1 MPEKI
6 VIGLD
11 IDERSVKL
19 VKLKINGI
27 EASLLRYSVLD
38 IPPSD
43 DKISA
48 IAGVLKELFRN
59 ERSDTEVYV
68 NASGANVSMKRMT
81 IPVMPDEEIKN
92 ALLWEAKN
100 LVPFTIENAA
110 MDFYK
115 IGKVTEAVADKYD
128 IMFAAAGKDVMDFL
142 SAVSKEAGV
151 KFTGVT
157 LIPLALRALL
167 SKSGRFEKNKINAV
181 IDIGADSASINIL
194 KGDTLNFTR
203 EITVAGDS
211 ITKAMT
217 GLLVSDRWQMNL
229 TYEQA
234 EDIKI
239 KYGIPVKDSAEVT
252 DTGVP
257 LAHVYEMMAPTL
269 RRLQNEILRSFDY
282 YKEEFREEKI
292 DNIFLTGG
300 SSGLLHMDEYFS
312 NALGIKVENLNPVEN
327 LRVDPS
333 SRIDA
338 GALKKVSIR
347 LALAVGLALEQS
359 EKINLLKVKVREKS
373 SQFQGFGSVDNI
385 LKKLNI
391 NIPAG
396 THVSAASFNFVLA
409 LIVVIAIV
417 YNVYLANMRDRYKN
431 ELASKQAIMTDVN
444 ALNEKRAILQQIT
457 KEQTHLRETLS
468 QITRVLPAGVTFT
481 HLSYDNSKHQIII
494 AGEAGDARTVGIF
507 LKSLQDSP
515 DFQNVVLSHVRKAK
529 ENKIEKA
536 VFQIS
541 FNLT

>member
-1 MPEKI
+1 MPEKT

-19 VKLKINGI
+19 AKLKISGVDV
-27 EASLLRYSVLD
+27 SLLKYSVRN
-38 IPPSD
+38 IPLSD
-43 DKISA
+43 NKISA

-59 ERSDTEVYV
+59 ERSDTEVFTS
-68 NASGANVSMKRMT
+68 ASGANVSMKRLT
-81 IPVMPDEEIKN
+81 IPVMPDEEIRN
-92 ALLWEAKN
+92 ALIWEAKN
-100 LVPFTIENAA
+100 LVPFPIENAS

-115 IGKVTEAVADKYD
+115 MGKVTDAVAEKYD
-128 IMFAAAGKDVMDFL
+128 IMFAAAGKDVMDLL
-142 SAVSKEAGV
+142 SAVSKESGV

-157 LIPLALRALL
+157 LIPLALRALI
-167 SKSGRFEKNKINAV
+167 SRSGRCEKNKVNAV
-181 IDIGADSASINIL
+181 IDIGADSASINLL

-239 KYGIPVKDSAEVT
+239 RYGIPVKDSTEVT

-300 SSGLLHMDEYFS
+300 SAGLMHLDEFLS
-312 NALGIKVENLNPVEN
+312 NALGIKVGRLDPVEN
-327 LRVDPS
+327 LKIDPS
-333 SRIDA
+333 SGIDTA
-338 GALKKVSIR
+338 ALNKISIR

-359 EKINLLKVKVREKS
+359 EKINLLKIKVKVTARERSPQSKGLGGLDDKLKR
-373 SQFQGFGSVDNI
+373 FNI
-385 LKKLNI
+385 HL
-391 NIPAG
+391 PAG
-396 THVSAASFNFVLA
+396 THVSAASFNFILA

-417 YNVYLANMRDRYKN
+417 YNVFLAGSGTNTRMNLYPSR
-431 ELASKQAIMTDVN
+431 
-444 ALNEKRAILQQIT
+444 
-457 KEQTHLRETLS
+457 LS
-468 QITRVLPAGVTFT
+468 C
-481 HLSYDNSKHQIII
+481 
-494 AGEAGDARTVGIF
+494 RT
-507 LKSLQDSP
+507 
-515 DFQNVVLSHVRKAK
+515 
-529 ENKIEKA
+529 
-536 VFQIS
+536 
-541 FNLT
+541 

>member
-19 VKLKINGI
+19 AKLKTTGV
-27 EASLLRYSVLD
+27 EASLLKYSVRN

-43 DKISA
+43 NKISA
-48 IAGVLKELFRN
+48 IAGILKELFRG

-100 LVPFTIENAA
+100 MVPFPIENAA

-115 IGKVTEAVADKYD
+115 IAKVAEALTDKYD
-128 IMFAAAGKDVMDFL
+128 IMFAAAGKDVMDLL
-142 SAVSKEAGV
+142 SAVSKESGV

-157 LIPLALRALL
+157 LIPLALRTLL
-167 SKSGRFEKNKINAV
+167 SRSGRCEKNKVNAV
-181 IDIGADSASINIL
+181 IDIGADSASINLL

-239 KYGIPVKDSAEVT
+239 RYGIPVKDSTEAS

-269 RRLQNEILRSFDY
+269 RRLQNEIMRSFDY

-292 DNIFLTGG
+292 DRIFLTGG
-300 SSGLLHMDEYFS
+300 SADLMHLDEFLS
-312 NALGIKVENLNPVEN
+312 NALGIKVESLDPVEN
-327 LRVDPS
+327 LRIDPS
-333 SRIDA
+333 SGIDIA
-338 GALKKVSIR
+338 TLKKVSSR

-359 EKINLLKVKVREKS
+359 EKINLLKVKVKERS
-373 SQFQGFGSVDNI
+373 PQFKGFGGLDGI
-385 LKKLNI
+385 LKMFNI
-391 NIPAG
+391 HLPAG
-396 THVSAASFNFVLA
+396 TPVNTVSLNAVLA
-409 LIVVIAIV
+409 LIVVLAIV
-417 YNVYLANMRDRYKN
+417 YNLYLAMERDRYKK
-431 ELASKQAIMTDVN
+431 ELESKQAIMTDVN
-444 ALNEKRAILQQIT
+444 ALNEKRAILQDIT
-457 KEQTHLRETLS
+457 KEETHLRETLS

-481 HLSYDNSKHQIII
+481 HLSYDNSKRQINIV
-494 AGEAGDARTVGIF
+494 GEAGNAKIVGIF
-507 LKSLQDSP
+507 LKSLQDSS
-515 DFQNVVLSHVRKAK
+515 DFQNVVLTQVRKAT
-529 ENKIEKA
+529 ENKTEKA
-536 VFQIS
+536 VFQII